1 MNKIRTIAL
10 RWSGVI
16 AALALL
22 VAKFSSGVT
31 CSFTAYQPKMPDQ
44 LKK

>member
-1 MNKIRTIAL
+1 MNKIRTMAL
-10 RWSGVI
+10 RWSGVL

-22 VAKFSSGVT
+22 VAKFSVGVT
-31 CSFTAYQPKMPDQ
+31 CSFTAYQPEMPAQ